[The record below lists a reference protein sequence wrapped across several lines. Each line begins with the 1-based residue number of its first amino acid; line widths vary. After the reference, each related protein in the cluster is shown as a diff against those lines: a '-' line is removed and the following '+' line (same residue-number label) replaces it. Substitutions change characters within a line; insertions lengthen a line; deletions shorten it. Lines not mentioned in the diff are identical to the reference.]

1 MLLTIQQQEDL
12 VSQGLATKKVN
23 DKLGLVTY
31 KYAKRVMYDYLW
43 AKHPELMECRGHT
56 YDIATGELVL
66 CPPQKSF
73 NYDEAGNLPS
83 PAWLDKPLDTP
94 VLAARKWNGFMASAR
109 IWNGE
114 LVVGTTGTTNEET
127 SKYVG
132 WAKEEIRKLGKYDQP
147 SKSLTSV
154 YEIIHTDDPHIVD
167 DGKQRA
173 IYLLSRGVLSGVWPR
188 GLHATTLGQVL
199 EDAKTAKHEG
209 WMVYD
214 RAEYEAGT
222 AVPATCKIKTD
233 YYVGKKK
240 LMRANKK
247 AAESLFVRNHGMS
260 NFLYKLPISWWS
272 LAAAI
277 PSYTTQDV
285 WVSSTDQQ
293 RRAIIEALEP
303 EFYD

>member
-1 MLLTIQQQEDL
+1 MLLTMQQQEDL
-12 VSQGLATKKVN
+12 VKQGLATKKIN
-23 DKLGLVTY
+23 EKLSLVTY

-56 YDIATGELVL
+56 YCMKTGELVL

-83 PAWLDKPLDTP
+83 PAWFNKPLDTP

-127 SKYVG
+127 SKYVV
-132 WAKEEIRKLGKYDQP
+132 WAREEILKLGKYDQP
-147 SKSLTSV
+147 GENLTSV

-167 DGKQRA
+167 DGVQRA
-173 IYLLSRGVLSGVWPR
+173 VNLLARGTDVGIWPL
-188 GLHATTLGQVL
+188 GLQQTTLGDVL
-199 EDAKTAKHEG
+199 KESKTAKHEG

-214 RAEYEAGT
+214 RAEYEGGT
-222 AVPATCKIKTD
+222 DVPLTCKIKTD

-240 LMRANKK
+240 LMRMSPKNVKIMFNMNFFGALGLPESWHLL
-247 AAESLFVRNHGMS
+247 AEAVV
-260 NFLYKLPISWWS
+260 K
-272 LAAAI
+272 
-277 PSYTTQDV
+277 TQQEKT
-285 WVSSTDQQ
+285 WVAMTDQQ

-303 EFYD
+303 KFCN